1 MPTATAIIPMLMEGG
16 GYSLKTMLKQG
27 LPPALL
33 KSVCQI
39 AWIAFMFPA
48 YPG

>member
-16 GYSLKTMLKQG
+16 GYDLKTMIKQG